1 MKQWV
6 QTWGQAHAPLSAFSF
21 DNSCRTV
28 RLILQSA
35 ISGTAV
41 RVRLSNEF
49 GKMPVLLGGVSAAL
63 CDENGVLTGDSVD
76 LPAPK
81 TLPVGESITT
91 GEGKLHITE
100 GDRFCVSVCVRE
112 GKLTSGNLM
121 SGVKCLLLPGD
132 RRHSIYP
139 QARPRFNDS
148 VRHVATGLLQIPL
161 QTPIP
166 LFETVE
172 LLNADGARSIVVFG
186 DSLCQQGFWVNPFA
200 DRIRETYPGAFSV
213 INRSIMGNRVLR
225 DASPVFPLKGF
236 YGTRALTRLQRD
248 VLRYPDVSHVIL
260 MLGANDLL
268 HYATING
275 RPNEKPSP
283 VALIEGVFS
292 LAREMQDHGIRVMGC
307 TLVNFRDC
315 VDATQ
320 EKSDLCDLVNT
331 LIRANADR
339 FDAFLDLAAVTAD
352 PDHPQH
358 TRPDYVGGDKMHFNE
373 AGGKAVA
380 DAIDLN
386 FFEKLLSRRKTDES
400 EMKS

>member
-6 QTWGQAHAPLSAFSF
+6 QAWGQAHAPLSAFSF
-21 DNSCRTV
+21 GNQCRTV
-28 RLILQSA
+28 RLVLR
-35 ISGTAV
+35 TAV
-41 RVRLSNEF
+41 SGEKIRVRLSNEY
-49 GKMPVLLGGVSAAL
+49 GKTDVLLSGISAAP
-63 CDENGVLTGDSVD
+63 CNETGVLTGDGVD
-76 LPAPK
+76 LPVVKKISA
-81 TLPVGESITT
+81 GESVTS
-91 GEGKLHITE
+91 GEAALRLHA
-100 GDRFCVSVCVRE
+100 GDHFCVSLCVRE

-121 SGVKCLLLPGD
+121 SGVNCLLLSGD

-139 QARPRFNDS
+139 NDRPRLNDS
-148 VRHVATGLLQIPL
+148 VRHFATNLLSIPL

-200 DRIRETYPGAFSV
+200 ERVREAFPGKFSV

-236 YGTRALTRLQRD
+236 YGKRAMTRLERD
-248 VLRYPDVSHVIL
+248 VLQYPDVSHVIL

-283 VALIEGVFS
+283 MQLLDGVFS
-292 LAREMQDHGIRVMGC
+292 LAETMQSHGLRVMGC

-339 FDAFLDLAAVTAD
+339 FDAFLDLAAVTGD
-352 PDHPQH
+352 PEHPQH
-358 TRPDYVGGDKMHFNE
+358 TRPEYVGGDNMHFN
-373 AGGKAVA
+373 ARGGKAVA
-380 DAIDLN
+380 EAIDLT
-386 FFEKLLSRRKTDES
+386 FFKES
-400 EMKS
+400 AKERVK